1 MWKFLANI
9 FAVIITSCFLFP
21 FFPTFMPM
29 VNTKMAL
36 AAVGLV
42 ILGKNRAE
50 SRDAVV
56 NRQVFVM
63 TLYALLVGVISLFS
77 ETYHGTGGNI
87 YVTLFVS
94 MWVWIGAAYT
104 VSQFIKWIHGEVTVQ
119 LFFNYVILVCV
130 FQCIIAVTK
139 EYYSP
144 LKMLVDNLVSGEG
157 FMGKAG
163 SRLYGIGAALDVAG
177 LRFSAVLVII
187 TYLCVNLKVSERRWK
202 LIWYLIAYF
211 IIVLLGNM
219 MSRSTT
225 IGFIISMAYLGYA
238 IFFKKEQKEN
248 AIAFGK
254 YFLIILT
261 VILPVLMTL
270 YYADDTFYKNI
281 RFAFEGFFNWWEQG
295 EYKNRSN
302 SILLHM
308 IVWPDNWQDWLL
320 GEGYFAQPNLVDP
333 YYIGPRY
340 EGFYKG
346 TDIGYCLFIF
356 YFGLI
361 GLACMI
367 AYIVKAAFCGMERFP
382 MYKGMFFMILAIN
395 LIGWCKVSTDIF
407 PIFAPFLIIPA
418 VSIQKNEL
426 N

>member
-1 MWKFLANI
+1 MSPLI
-9 FAVIITSCFLFP
+9 SVIVPVYNAEQSLKRCIDSVLRQSYLNWELLLIDDGSVDSSGKIC
-21 FFPTFMPM
+21 
-29 VNTKMAL
+29 NDYATKYDNVKAFHKNNGGVSS
-36 AAVGLV
+36 ARNVGL
-42 ILGKNRAE
+42 
-50 SRDAVV
+50 DQAVV
-56 NRQVFVM
+56 EWITFLDSDDYIDVNFLSSFVK
-63 TLYALLVGVISLFS
+63 LESSDLSIAGI
-77 ETYHGTGGNI
+77 
-87 YVTLFVS
+87 
-94 MWVWIGAAYT
+94 
-104 VSQFIKWIHGEVTVQ
+104 QFIT
-119 LFFNYVILVCV
+119 
-130 FQCIIAVTK
+130 
-139 EYYSP
+139 
-144 LKMLVDNLVSGEG
+144 
-157 FMGKAG
+157 
-163 SRLYGIGAALDVAG
+163 
-177 LRFSAVLVII
+177 
-187 TYLCVNLKVSERRWK
+187 
-202 LIWYLIAYF
+202 
-211 IIVLLGNM
+211 
-219 MSRSTT
+219 
-225 IGFIISMAYLGYA
+225 GFIISMAYLGYA

>member
-1 MWKFLANI
+1 MLKFLVNI
-9 FAVIITSCFLFP
+9 FAVIVTSCFIFP

-29 VNTKMAL
+29 INTKMAL
-36 AAVGLV
+36 AAIGLV
-42 ILGKNRAE
+42 ILGNNWAK
-50 SRDAVV
+50 SKDAMI
-56 NRQVFVM
+56 NQQVFVM
-63 TLYALLVGVISLFS
+63 TLYALLVGLVSLFS

-87 YVTLFVS
+87 YVTLFIS

-104 VSQFIKWIHGEVTVQ
+104 VSQLIRWIHGEVTVQ

-139 EYYSP
+139 EYYPP
-144 LKMLVDNLVSGEG
+144 LKMMVDSLVSGEG

-163 SRLYGIGAALDVAG
+163 NRLYGIGAALDVAG

-187 TYLCVNLKVSERRWK
+187 TYLCVNLKESERRWK
-202 LIWYLIAYF
+202 LIWYMIAYF

-225 IGFIISMAYLGYA
+225 IGFIISIGYLGYA
-238 IFFKKEQKEN
+238 VFFKQTQKEN
-248 AIAFGK
+248 AMAFGK
-254 YFLIILT
+254 YFLGILA
-261 VILPVLMTL
+261 VILPVLVLL
-270 YYADDTFYKNI
+270 YYVDDTFYKNI
-281 RFAFEGFFNWWEQG
+281 RFAFEGFFNWWEHG
-295 EYKNRSN
+295 EYKNKSN

-308 IVWPDNWQDWLL
+308 IVWPDNWQSWLI
-320 GEGYFAQPNLVDP
+320 GDGYFAQPDLVDP
-333 YYIGPRY
+333 YYLGPRY
-340 EGFYKG
+340 DGFYKG

-361 GLACMI
+361 GLACMV
-367 AYIVKAAFCGMERFP
+367 AYICKAAFCGMERFP
-382 MYKGMFFMILAIN
+382 MYKGMFLMLLAIN

-418 VSIQKNEL
+418 ATMQKDSSL
-426 N
+426 